1 MRGRV
6 ILVIGIV
13 LALSLGGVVS
23 AQEVPMLPG
32 AGGSAFGSYLNDQ
45 PPVIGEVVGVP
56 ATPKAGERVSV
67 TAIVAN
73 DMERTDDT
81 TEKVSLYYSTD
92 GGKSWTE
99 VKLEQ
104 GEEDETKWSG
114 DIPGQ
119 SAGTKVVYY
128 ISALDTAGNLATEM
142 PGLNTV
148 WPPVINKQEPSKS
161 SLPLLAV
168 ALKDD
173 DDPEV
178 QVPDG
183 ADFLTFAVGYNQ
195 EFLFGKLEVQGKIT
209 PGTLSPTSI
218 NAWGAVAINTD
229 RSEDILKAGVALLY
243 APLAKTVLGS
253 MAGITKDYAVI
264 DARIADSPHQVIPYD
279 DCGADCVVI
288 DKALYWKFKRSLLG
302 ENPSNM
308 VKFIGATAVLTATE
322 VSALLS
328 GLAPY
333 DATCYIS
340 AYLRE
345 HSYTVGK

>member
-142 PGLNTV
+142 PGMNMV
-148 WPPVINKQEPSKS
+148 WPRTPASPSTAPTQPA
-161 SLPLLAV
+161 LV
-168 ALKDD
+168 A
-173 DDPEV
+173 
-178 QVPDG
+178 G
-183 ADFLTFAVGYNQ
+183 
-195 EFLFGKLEVQGKIT
+195 
-209 PGTLSPTSI
+209 
-218 NAWGAVAINTD
+218 
-229 RSEDILKAGVALLY
+229 
-243 APLAKTVLGS
+243 
-253 MAGITKDYAVI
+253 
-264 DARIADSPHQVIPYD
+264 
-279 DCGADCVVI
+279 C
-288 DKALYWKFKRSLLG
+288 
-302 ENPSNM
+302 
-308 VKFIGATAVLTATE
+308 
-322 VSALLS
+322 
-328 GLAPY
+328 
-333 DATCYIS
+333 
-340 AYLRE
+340 E
-345 HSYTVGK
+345 HSRESTAGMNSPRVCKCWKLTRSSRSSGVPQASRS